1 MNLSSKRLIK
11 FLEDNGFVFKRSKGS
26 HQLYHNPANDKT
38 VIVPV
43 HGGKNMKKVTFFA
56 VIKQAGLDKNNIH

>member
-26 HQLYHNPANDKT
+26 HQLYHNPATNKT

-43 HGGKNMKKVTFFA
+43 HGGKNMRKGTFFA
-56 VIKQAGLDKNNIH
+56 VIKQAGLDKNDLD